1 MSSAGFQCAPSG
13 TQQWHSQWI
22 VLCVRQLPGNLLFLT
37 FFLASGFQSVF
48 ALLLIRL
55 GLFQWTFLEAG
66 KQVRWCHT
74 CVIMSLSALCW
85 LLFSHTD
92 PTVCANGKNCPV
104 FLNSRQIFCCLGLHQ
119 FKLNGQFTPNSSS
132 SSNSSGGGRFQHH
145 GEQRGAHLQRGP
157 VSLGPAGGV
166 HPKLYLATF
175 GNFQLHCQRHLG
187 CWTRANVA
195 HHPHHSRRLL
205 HSVRGGLSRQLFGDV
220 CHHKVSYQLWKRVIC
235 CVKEHDHQLE
245 TECVSAGV
253 AHKMGIRCALIKSF
267 AVCLL
272 MCFQKSIKFG
282 ISSTRVLDIHQQ
294 KWGLKWSKCW
304 IFVVSATV

>member
-1 MSSAGFQCAPSG
+1 MPC
-13 TQQWHSQWI
+13 
-22 VLCVRQLPGNLLFLT
+22 
-37 FFLASGFQSVF
+37 
-48 ALLLIRL
+48 
-55 GLFQWTFLEAG
+55 
-66 KQVRWCHT
+66 
-74 CVIMSLSALCW
+74 
-85 LLFSHTD
+85 
-92 PTVCANGKNCPV
+92 

-132 SSNSSGGGRFQHH
+132 SSNSSGGGGSFQHH

-175 GNFQLHCQRHLG
+175 GYLQLHCQRHLG

-253 AHKMGIRCALIKSF
+253 AHKMGIRCALINSF

-272 MCFQKSIKFG
+272 MCFQKSIKFS
-282 ISSTRVLDIHQQ
+282 ISSGTYINRNEV
-294 KWGLKWSKCW
+294 
-304 IFVVSATV
+304 